1 MRKPHNRSRQSS
13 LVTARLSTKA
23 EPTSL
28 RLRMPKIINKATQ
41 TRAQEGSRRRI
52 RESKRHPA
60 KPPAQTRQDIQS
72 SAS

>member
-1 MRKPHNRSRQSS
+1 
-13 LVTARLSTKA
+13 LS
-23 EPTSL
+23 
-28 RLRMPKIINKATQ
+28 KIINKATQ